1 MSSDKKRV
9 LLAPLDPVHD
19 IGLKMVRQALDQAG
33 HSTLLLPPDYTAEE
47 IINIALEEKAEFV
60 LVSRTLGY
68 GIAELLGR
76 FIDLADASGLR
87 EKAKLIVGGMAIR
100 PELAAELG
108 FDAGFGPGT
117 DVEEAVAYIEGRHYQ
132 ADRRKT
138 VKTKRD
144 FTTEFSYAYRHRNIA
159 ALLDRIA
166 NLIFAWAADKTSPG
180 INRALIRR
188 EMLAKRTAFDNGNMS
203 GAQYG
208 IEMKSLRDRYR
219 QYSDDVVRRFYDD
232 NALPKKTRF
241 LTAEEQSAF
250 QKTVAKVKANF
261 APRRIQSVPGQP
273 LIFVQYGT
281 GCPFMD
287 IAHIKTSEAWGAD
300 GILHFDPSWGARTE
314 GLLEGYIAHEEDGSI
329 LTPEN
334 LRQIGAARDDATLWT
349 VRAHR
354 GLNTPETVVLAGAAG
369 ADLTKINIVYGSL
382 GAGTNP
388 ERLTVDGLEAIRLA
402 VEYGLPYDIPTNEEL
417 CGVPAF
423 KAFAGMLIV
432 AHLGLRLGARPIL
445 KPLFCYSPEVMLH
458 KQMEDNYIDYNAAKI
473 MALQSI
479 ADIPVWPGEP
489 IGFLTHSEDRVQSSL
504 TTALHASLAASL
516 GVPAI
521 SIASSDE
528 AYSGGPITVAARID
542 TLRATQD
549 AFRFLGSAAIRPT
562 SQAEVWAAEMTE
574 RIEATLDGVLSAG
587 GFIEAV
593 YDGVLGSRE
602 DGAYPGR
609 TGQGTVTAK
618 REMA

>member
-1 MSSDKKRV
+1 MAAERKRV

-19 IGLKMVRQALDQAG
+19 IGLKMVRQALDRAG
-33 HSTLLLPPDYTAEE
+33 HSTMLLPPDYSAEE
-47 IINIALEEKAEFV
+47 IVSIALEEKAEYV
-60 LVSRTLGY
+60 LISRTLGY

-76 FIDLADASGLR
+76 FIDLADVAGLR
-87 EKAKLIVGGMAIR
+87 EKAKLIIGGMAIR

-117 DVEEAVAYIEGRHYQ
+117 DVAEAVAYIENRPYQ
-132 ADRRKT
+132 AGGQKT

-144 FTTEFSYAYRHRNIA
+144 FTKDYSYIYHNGKIA
-159 ALLDRIA
+159 GLLDRIA
-166 NLIFAWAADKTSPG
+166 DLIFGWADGKTSPG
-180 INRALIRR
+180 VSRAQTRR
-188 EMLAKRTAFDNGNMS
+188 DLLALRRAFDS
-203 GAQYG
+203 GKLSGTQFAG
-208 IEMKSLRDRYR
+208 GLAELRGKYR
-219 QYSDDVVRRFYDD
+219 RDSDAVICRFYEEG
-232 NALPKKTRF
+232 ALPRKTRS
-241 LTAEEQSAF
+241 LTEEELSAL
-250 QKTVAKVKANF
+250 QKTVAEVKENF
-261 APRRIQSVPGQP
+261 VPRSLQSIAGQP
-273 LIFVQYGT
+273 LVFVQYGT

-334 LRQIGAARDDATLWT
+334 LRQIGEARDDATLWT

-354 GLNTPETVVLAGAAG
+354 GLNTPETVILAGEAG

-388 ERLTVDGLEAIRLA
+388 ERLTVDGLEAIKLA
-402 VEYGLPYDIPTNEEL
+402 AAYGLPYDIPTNEEL
-417 CGVPAF
+417 CGVPAY

-445 KPLFCYSPEVMLH
+445 KPLFCYSPEVMLNNRM
-458 KQMEDNYIDYNAAKI
+458 KDNYIDYNAAKI
-473 MALQSI
+473 SALQSI
-479 ADIPVWPGEP
+479 GDFPVWPGEP

-516 GVPAI
+516 RVPAI
-521 SIASSDE
+521 SIASADE
-528 AYSGGPITVAARID
+528 AYSGGPITATARID

-549 AFRFLGSAAIRPT
+549 AFRFFGSASIQPT
-562 SQAEVWAAEMTE
+562 AQSDIWAAEIGE
-574 RIEATLDGVLSAG
+574 RIEATLTKVAAEG

-593 YDGVLGSRE
+593 YAGVLGSRE

-609 TGQGTVTAK
+609 TGKDTVLSGK
-618 REMA
+618 K

>member
-1 MSSDKKRV
+1 MTAPKKKV

-19 IGLKMVRQALDQAG
+19 IGLKMVRQALDRAG
-33 HSTLLLPPDYTAEE
+33 HTTLLLPPDYTAEE
-47 IINIALEEKAEFV
+47 IISTALEQEAQYV
-60 LVSRTLGY
+60 LISRTLGY

-76 FIDLADASGLR
+76 FIDLADAAGLR
-87 EKAKLIVGGMAIR
+87 ERAKLIIGGMAIR

-117 DVEEAVAYIEGRHYQ
+117 DVEEAVAYIEDRPYQ
-132 ADRRKT
+132 ADKRRIT
-138 VKTKRD
+138 KTKRD
-144 FTTEFSYAYRHRNIA
+144 FTQDFSYTYRNRRVA
-159 ALLDRIA
+159 ELLDRITE
-166 NLIFAWAADKTSPG
+166 LIFGWAADKTSPG
-180 INRALIRR
+180 VRRAHTRR
-188 EMLAKRTAFDNGNMS
+188 ELFASHRAFDSGKLG
-203 GAQYG
+203 GAQY
-208 IEMKSLRDRYR
+208 ESELAALRAQYCQDSDEIIRRY
-219 QYSDDVVRRFYDD
+219 YSDGT
-232 NALPKKTRF
+232 LPKKTRR
-241 LTAEEQSAF
+241 LTAEELTAL
-250 QKTVAKVKANF
+250 QKTVADVQERF
-261 APRRIQSVPGQP
+261 LPRRIQSKPGQP
-273 LIFVQYGT
+273 LVFVQYGT

-334 LRQIGAARDDATLWT
+334 LQQIGAARDEATLWT

-354 GLNTPETVVLAGAAG
+354 GLNTPETVVLAGEAG

-417 CGVPAF
+417 CGVPAY

-432 AHLGLRLGARPIL
+432 AHLGLKLGGRPIL
-445 KPLFCYSPEVMLH
+445 KPLFCYSPEVMLNNR
-458 KQMEDNYIDYNAAKI
+458 MDDNYIDYNAAKI
-473 MALQSI
+473 AALQSI

-516 GVPAI
+516 RVPAI

-528 AYSGGPITVAARID
+528 AYSGGPITAPARID

-549 AFRFLGSAAIRPT
+549 AFRFFGSAAIRPT
-562 SQAEVWAAEMTE
+562 EQAEKWADELAE
-574 RIEATLDGVLSAG
+574 RIEATLAQVIAAG
-587 GFIEAV
+587 GFIEAI
-593 YDGVLGSRE
+593 YAGVLGSRE

-609 TGQGTVTAK
+609 TGKDTVVPRGK
-618 REMA
+618 